1 MGLDPCR
8 VRIPWTLR
16 SDLWQVLCPNSNEA
30 EVWIIRYANAFDG
43 NVSRARGKPFSLDPL
58 ITALIGHHAAIP
70 TTTLWG
76 CVRLLRKF

>member
-1 MGLDPCR
+1 
-8 VRIPWTLR
+8 
-16 SDLWQVLCPNSNEA
+16 
-30 EVWIIRYANAFDG
+30 
-43 NVSRARGKPFSLDPL
+43 L